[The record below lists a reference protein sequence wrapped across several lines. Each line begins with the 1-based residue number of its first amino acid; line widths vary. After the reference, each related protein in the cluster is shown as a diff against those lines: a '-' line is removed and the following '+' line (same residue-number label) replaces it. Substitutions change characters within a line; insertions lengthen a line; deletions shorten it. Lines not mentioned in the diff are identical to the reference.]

1 MACPAAASDAAK
13 TMASPQGDYGSGH
26 GDQATSGFIPE
37 GLVRIMSSG
46 NNEVFYNP
54 VQVFNRDLS
63 IMVIKAFAHQQRQEI
78 KRRGEKTA
86 ARTKEEG
93 KEAPAPLQFE
103 GLNVLEPLAA
113 TGLRSLRYLTEL
125 DDEVRHVVANDL
137 DPAALEAMERNAEL
151 NKVAREKLH
160 LTCSEGAHL
169 MYVLARPGNLHPGTL
184 KKIHSLP
191 AGSSIPS
198 TFDMNPPLFSFSLP
212 PLSLFLTPRQRPRN
226 QANDNTSAAHASC
239 GSREDS
245 TAVSQQGVS
254 GPDGEPC
261 EGAKQDAQSS
271 HSASEKAGVGTKHV
285 KGQHATL
292 VNGGTHPS
300 DLPLFFDVVDVDP
313 YGSVAPFLDAAIQA
327 VRPGGL
333 LCLTSTDMPVLCG
346 NSPEVTFYKYGGAA
360 LKARYMHEMALRLV
374 LYAACSCA
382 AKYKKIVVPLLS
394 CSVDFY
400 VRIFVQVFD
409 SAEGCKDVHSHS
421 AIVHQCV
428 NCDCFRV
435 LPLGS
440 EVHGSQKDSAESS
453 ESNQTKRGGE
463 SRGCASTRGS
473 RKRKAALLPEEVKG
487 RCDECHGRMV
497 IGGPFYAGPL
507 YQSAFVQA
515 CLDLCET
522 AKERLPGLTMVARI
536 KGLLT
541 AIKEELHQVPLY
553 YHLPTMCNRAKLE
566 MIRPVQFKAALVRL
580 GYKVSHFHREP
591 QAIKTDAPSVVVF
604 DILRTHAQKHPPKH
618 PEKFPLL
625 QKEICT
631 KEVDLTPMASVTS
644 QSPNVPKWLP
654 NPTPYWGPKS
664 RASSNKRQNAS
675 TCTPRTQKRPREDE
689 TYDAENPLV

>member
-1 MACPAAASDAAK
+1 MACRAAASDAAK
-13 TMASPQGDYGSGH
+13 TASPQGDCGGADGGH
-26 GDQATSGFIPE
+26 VASGFIKE
-37 GLVRIMSSG
+37 GLVRIISSG
-46 NNEVFYNP
+46 NNDVFYNP

-63 IMVIKAFAHQQRQEI
+63 IMVIKAFALQQCQEI
-78 KRRGEKTA
+78 QRRGEKTA
-86 ARTKEEG
+86 ARTQKEG
-93 KEAPAPLQFE
+93 KEAPAPLRFE

-113 TGLRSLRYLTEL
+113 TGLRSLRYLKEL
-125 DDEVRHVVANDL
+125 DDVVKHVVANDL
-137 DPAALEAMERNAEL
+137 DPNALEAMKRNADL
-151 NKVAREKLH
+151 NKVTRGKLY
-160 LTCSEGAHL
+160 LTCSEGAQL
-169 MYVLARPGNLHPGTL
+169 MYVLARPGNLPLGTL

-191 AGSSIPS
+191 AGSSVPS
-198 TFDMNPPLFSFSLP
+198 TFDMKPPPCGFSLP
-212 PLSLFLTPRQRPRN
+212 PLSLFLTAPQGAGNHPTDSPC
-226 QANDNTSAAHASC
+226 AAAPSSSSCCESAVSAA
-239 GSREDS
+239 RQKDMDLP
-245 TAVSQQGVS
+245 S
-254 GPDGEPC
+254 GHPC
-261 EGAKQDAQSS
+261 EGAKHAPRSS
-271 HSASEKAGVGTKHV
+271 PPSESAEG
-285 KGQHATL
+285 
-292 VNGGTHPS
+292 NGDTRPS

-382 AKYKKIVVPLLS
+382 AKYKKIIVPLLS

-421 AIVHQCV
+421 ATVHQCV
-428 NCDCFRV
+428 NCDCFRI

-440 EVHGSQKDSAESS
+440 EVPGGQKESGES
-453 ESNQTKRGGE
+453 LESNKIKTGD
-463 SRGCASTRGS
+463 GCGRASTGSS
-473 RKRKAALLPEEVKG
+473 RKRKAALVPEEVKG

-497 IGGPFYAGPL
+497 IGGPFYTGPL

-522 AKERLPGLTMVARI
+522 ATERLPGLTMVTRI
-536 KGLLT
+536 RGLLT
-541 AIKEELHQVPLY
+541 AIKEELHEVPLY
-553 YHLPTMCNRAKLE
+553 YHLPTMCNRVKLE
-566 MIRPVQFKAALVRL
+566 MIRPSQFKAALVRL

-591 QAIKTDAPSVVVF
+591 QAIKTDAPPVVVF
-604 DILRTHAQKHPPKH
+604 DILRTHAQKHPPKE

-625 QKEICT
+625 QKEIST
-631 KEVDLTPMASVTS
+631 KAIDLTPMASMTS

-664 RASSNKRQNAS
+664 RAGSHARQNGS
-675 TCTPRTQKRPREDE
+675 SCTPCTQKRPRVDE
-689 TYDAENPLV
+689 TCDAENPLV